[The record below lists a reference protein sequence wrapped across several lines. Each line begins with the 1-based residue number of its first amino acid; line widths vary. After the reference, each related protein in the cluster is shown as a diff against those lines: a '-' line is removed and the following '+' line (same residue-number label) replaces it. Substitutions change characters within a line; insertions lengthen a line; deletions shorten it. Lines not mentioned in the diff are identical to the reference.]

1 MTYQKILAL
10 LLAFCLLLSL
20 AACKKEEEEPEIPE
34 EPVDPNFPIT
44 LELEQETLTL
54 HEAPDSVVSLS
65 PAITALFYD
74 LGEEGILDGVSS
86 YAPNFADGKTDC
98 GTAQNVDLEAV
109 KKLSPDLLFTDT
121 ILLDHQL
128 TALQQ
133 MGAEVLYIPRPQ
145 QVDELYDRAELI
157 LLALYGKE
165 DGAKKAEEF
174 AAIWDEAWEPL
185 NMFSEEEK
193 VSALLLADLDLAATG
208 DVWEGQL
215 LDSLSLNNLA
225 NEGSDW
231 QLPEVQTAEDGSK
244 TYLYGETVVEW
255 NPAIIFYNSEL
266 DVESIKTSELY
277 MNTDAVV
284 NGALY
289 PIDWSVLQMQ
299 DMELP
304 ELLGTM
310 VEQVY
315 PEQWAEVLD
324 VIAERKAAEEAAAQA
339 AAEAEAAA
347 SAEKEKEEK

>member
-44 LELEQETLTL
+44 LELEQDALTL

-86 YAPNFADGKTDC
+86 YAPNFADGKIDC

-145 QVDELYDRAELI
+145 QVEELYDRAELI
-157 LLALYGKE
+157 LLALHGKE
-165 DGAKKAEEF
+165 EGAKKAEEF

-185 NMFSEEEK
+185 NMFSEDEK

-255 NPAIIFYNSEL
+255 NPTIIFYNSEL

-277 MNTDAVV
+277 MNTDAVI

-347 SAEKEKEEK
+347 SAEKEKKEK